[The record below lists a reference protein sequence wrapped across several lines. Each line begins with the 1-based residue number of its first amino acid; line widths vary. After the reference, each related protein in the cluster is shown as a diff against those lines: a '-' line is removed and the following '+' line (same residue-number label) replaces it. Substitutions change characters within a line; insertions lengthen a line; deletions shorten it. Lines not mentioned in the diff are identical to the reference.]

1 MSEKTLRKNQ
11 NYVYN
16 IRDLYRNEVK
26 PSLRKKY
33 FDVLTTLYEDRKIE
47 NKRTLQKAIDG
58 LKSGNK
64 KLAKEAINKY
74 KDALTVAGAIKGSKD
89 QEFHLTAIVHRIVKY
104 TSKSG
109 EVKKYSSKDNHKN
122 IFQKQDLIF
131 SEKIQAKSLKQA
143 QQLFKE
149 SLNEN
154 FEDDFYGH
162 EAEVEDIEYTSTL
175 ELKDFIKT
183 NHPSFLKKENM
194 FLKSSSHVNYN
205 FTKEEM
211 KYLENK
217 GTCVIDNLV
226 GKYSDKIKKLTKENI
241 LKILDKFYNKKS
253 GLDEGLEDN
262 STKWTIEDGVSS
274 LGIEHI
280 CKHFDISMYAY
291 DILNKCFL
299 KHIS

>member
-1 MSEKTLRKNQ
+1 MSEKTLRKVQ

-26 PSLRKKY
+26 PGLRKKY

-58 LKSGNK
+58 LKRGNK

-74 KDALTVAGAIKGSKD
+74 KDALTVAGVIKGSKD
-89 QEFHLTAIVHRIVKY
+89 QEFHLTAIVHRIIKY

-162 EAEVEDIEYTSTL
+162 EAEVEDIEHTSTL

-183 NHPSFLKKENM
+183 NHPSF
-194 FLKSSSHVNYN
+194 
-205 FTKEEM
+205 
-211 KYLENK
+211 
-217 GTCVIDNLV
+217 
-226 GKYSDKIKKLTKENI
+226 
-241 LKILDKFYNKKS
+241 
-253 GLDEGLEDN
+253 
-262 STKWTIEDGVSS
+262 
-274 LGIEHI
+274 
-280 CKHFDISMYAY
+280 
-291 DILNKCFL
+291 
-299 KHIS
+299 